1 MDGAVSY
8 FEHRD
13 PLWRVTVSRHFF
25 IFEGG
30 HWVTIIISSKGASIL
45 PLNMECRFVS
55 SRGILYSC
63 KSYQRDIASSRS
75 WITEDILKDICDNDT
90 VYVCTSALP
99 AFVKLFLPRLTHSI
113 TLVSGDADEAVY
125 TSNVT
130 CATLLASPFITRW
143 FAQNCLSTHPKLI
156 HMPIGLDYHTMAGR
170 ASRWGPKQ
178 TETEQE
184 SELMNLRH
192 IAVPFHERLPL
203 CYSNFHLNLN
213 SRDRYE
219 ARDTVTKE
227 LVFYEPVHV
236 QRHESHTNQ
245 IKYAFVL
252 SPAGIGRDCHRT
264 WEALVLGCIP
274 IVKSSGL
281 DPLFEGLPV
290 LIVKKWSDVTRG
302 LLDTTILSFKGRTF
316 SYEKLTMKYWQE
328 RLTAPLKSAL

>member
-1 MDGAVSY
+1 MVTFSFLRKVIRRLSSY
-8 FEHRD
+8 R
-13 PLWRVTVSRHFF
+13 LKVQ
-25 IFEGG
+25 
-30 HWVTIIISSKGASIL
+30 SIL
-45 PLNMECRFVS
+45 PLNMECTFVS
-55 SRGILYSC
+55 SRGLLKVC
-63 KSYQRDIASSRS
+63 NSYQRDIASSRS
-75 WITEDILKDICDNDT
+75 WITEDILKDISNNDT
-90 VYVCTSALP
+90 VYVCTSALS
-99 AFVKLFLPRLTHSI
+99 AFVKHFLPRLTHSI

-125 TSNVT
+125 TGNMT

-156 HMPIGLDYHTMAGR
+156 HMPIGLDYHTMASR

-178 TETEQE
+178 TEAEQE

-192 IAVPFHERLPL
+192 VATPFHERLPL
-203 CYSNFHLNLN
+203 CYSNFHFNLN

-219 ARDTVTKE
+219 ARDTVPKE
-227 LVFYEPVHV
+227 LVFYAPVHV

-245 IKYAFVL
+245 MKYAFVL

-274 IVKSSGL
+274 VVKSSGL

-290 LIVKKWSDVTRG
+290 LIVKSWSDITRE

-328 RLTAPLKSAL
+328 RLTARSSAS